1 MIHRSSILHCACRL
15 VLLKTK
21 YSLGPP
27 KDCHFFLLLSIM
39 FQHLFYLI
47 FIDTIYFIMAFFI
60 IIDIFVLH

>member
-27 KDCHFFLLLSIM
+27 KDCHFLLLSIM

-47 FIDTIYFIMAFFI
+47 FIDTIYFIMVFFI